1 MEETAMT
8 HSVCIIGAVLC
19 ELGVGPLTI
28 YQAEAGSGVC
38 FLLFGL
44 LPLNVLQQ
52 LLLLD
57 NKRLGLLKQTV
68 DLLTVK
74 RIFCLKMFK
83 CRKQNIATYLFI

>member
-1 MEETAMT
+1 MT

-44 LPLNVLQQ
+44 LPLNVPAA
-52 LLLLD
+52 
-57 NKRLGLLKQTV
+57 
-68 DLLTVK
+68 LTVG
-74 RIFCLKMFK
+74 
-83 CRKQNIATYLFI
+83 